1 MTEPPSVAGELTGAW
16 ISADHLRMFTFDKG
30 PVEFFHGGVNGL
42 PTLQAACFFIDDDST
57 QSGGTFIR
65 RSGQTGNCTPSGSA
79 GNTRD
84 VPHWAVTGAMTMP
97 RIPPGY
103 NGRFPGSVAV
113 FDSRPTSPV
122 IFSVTPGVGGGPDV
136 LTVQATLFGTPID
149 QPVSFTRDT
158 AN

>member
-1 MTEPPSVAGELTGAW
+1 
-16 ISADHLRMFTFDKG
+16 
-30 PVEFFHGGVNGL
+30 
-42 PTLQAACFFIDDDST
+42 
-57 QSGGTFIR
+57 
-65 RSGQTGNCTPSGSA
+65 
-79 GNTRD
+79 
-84 VPHWAVTGAMTMP
+84 MTMP

-122 IFSVTPGVGGGPDV
+122 IFSVTPGAGGAPDV

-149 QPVSFTRDT
+149 QPVSFTRDS